1 MYVSYVAR
9 NQGKCYRI
17 FMTLYPMQ
25 TCMIFFKL
33 IHITNDATIKM
44 VGGGKKETVE
54 KNQALSNWSKTGQTW
69 SKSGKSLLI
78 F

>member
-1 MYVSYVAR
+1 
-9 NQGKCYRI
+9 
-17 FMTLYPMQ
+17 
-25 TCMIFFKL
+25 MIFFKL